1 MLEIVFDETNND
13 KFLGE
18 HGKLV
23 HIDSVQLKSWKDYRR
38 VAFDILRENAN
49 ERVVI
54 IEKMDEMEIC
64 NNLALA
70 LSVEDYF
77 EIGKIETLVF
87 KVMHS
92 GVAMLSYKPFMALA
106 NSLRYARDLYR
117 LEDAEWEADIKRLG
131 YLGLSAKEDYIN
143 KKIVLEWPG
152 AGEALELVAN
162 DKMSAI
168 GLVAILKTIA
178 ICKEKFKA
186 RGVIYKSKSPPSQG
200 KIIGASCE
208 DEMIEQIINYVRKKI
223 WN

>member
-1 MLEIVFDETNND
+1 MLEIVFDETNDD

-23 HIDSVQLKSWKDYRR
+23 HIDSTELKNWEDYRR
-38 VAFDILRENAN
+38 MAFDILKENAK

-54 IEKMDEMEIC
+54 VEKIDEAEIC

-77 EIGKIETLVF
+77 EIGQIETVVF
-87 KVMHS
+87 KVVDSMT
-92 GVAMLSYKPFMALA
+92 AMAAYKPFMALA

-117 LEDAEWEADIKRLG
+117 LEDVEREADIKRLG
-131 YLGLSAKEDYIN
+131 YLGLSAKEDYID
-143 KKIVLEWPG
+143 KKIVLEWSG
-152 AGEALELVAN
+152 TGEVLELVAN

-168 GLVAILKTIA
+168 SLVAILKTIA

-186 RGVIYKSKSPPSQG
+186 RGIIYKGQKAEEHAGEVVSSD
-200 KIIGASCE
+200 E
-208 DEMIEQIINYVRKKI
+208 DEMIEKIINYVRKKI